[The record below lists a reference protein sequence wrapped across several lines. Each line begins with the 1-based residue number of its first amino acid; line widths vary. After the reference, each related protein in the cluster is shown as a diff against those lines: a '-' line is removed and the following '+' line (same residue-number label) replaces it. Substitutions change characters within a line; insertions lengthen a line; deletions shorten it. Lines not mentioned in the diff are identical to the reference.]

1 MLHCGHRHWKLTLKS
16 QSMMVS
22 TEMGRGGH
30 SRGGNASWS
39 REGHGLQGSA
49 GRGQHQP
56 VRHCA
61 ARGAI
66 QTPSVLMPARVW
78 PQPPL
83 ANTMTSV
90 TQPTGCPHP
99 WSPELLSLRVTTPQ
113 RGGGER
119 TTSAELAP
127 ATPRVSQRP
136 VVPPL
141 PSSPSLNHKQLG
153 ETMKRPH
160 QRAGLVPLC
169 LSLL

>member
-22 TEMGRGGH
+22 TEMGSGGH

-56 VRHCA
+56 VRYCA

-66 QTPSVLMPARVW
+66 QTPSVRMPARVW

-113 RGGGER
+113 QGGGK
-119 TTSAELAP
+119 
-127 ATPRVSQRP
+127 
-136 VVPPL
+136 
-141 PSSPSLNHKQLG
+141 NHVCRAS
-153 ETMKRPH
+153 TRH
-160 QRAGLVPLC
+160 TAGLTEACRAPSPLQPVP
-169 LSLL
+169 